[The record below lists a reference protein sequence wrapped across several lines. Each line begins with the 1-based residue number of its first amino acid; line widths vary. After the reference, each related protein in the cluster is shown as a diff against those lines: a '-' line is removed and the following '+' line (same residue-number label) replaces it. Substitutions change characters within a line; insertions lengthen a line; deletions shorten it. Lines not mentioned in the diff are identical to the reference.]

1 VALCVAYLVGSFVE
15 ESLIVFS
22 NYSGKVLKSAL
33 LVLLTSIGACVDS
46 QAQKVQCDSNLRPI
60 NATNIEKSVSS
71 AGPESHRP

>member
-1 VALCVAYLVGSFVE
+1 MASCVVYPVGSFVE

-33 LVLLTSIGACVDS
+33 LILLTSMGACVDS

-60 NATNIEKSVSS
+60 NATNIEKSLSS
-71 AGPESHRP
+71 ATPESHRP